1 MMSLT
6 FGLFT
11 QVSGSGPLGPL
22 VWFLGGFWGGVV
34 GGGKVNQLGY
44 VAPPPPYTV
53 LLMCKIP
60 IYGIRAI
67 TKSVDS

>member
-1 MMSLT
+1 MKVN
-6 FGLFT
+6 
-11 QVSGSGPLGPL
+11 QLGY
-22 VWFLGGFWGGVV
+22 V
-34 GGGKVNQLGY
+34 KVNQLGY
-44 VAPPPPYTV
+44 VAPHNLIEEFQEIEFGKLSYSV